1 MYKIAFDVMGSD
13 KGATVAIQA
22 AVEFLKTKTNL
33 KLIFIGNEQE
43 IKQALVNN
51 GGLDDS
57 QYEILATTEIIDMD
71 GSIMD
76 VRRKKDASLVR
87 ALELV
92 KEQKVDAMLTG
103 GNSAAFIAGAHF
115 ILGEFEGVTRP
126 GFMPT
131 MPTLTPGVTTLMLD
145 VGANVENT
153 AEDLLGYAKMAS
165 IYSREVQGVKSPRIG
180 LMNIGEEAS
189 KGRDLQKE
197 AYQLLKA
204 DKSLNFVGNIES
216 REMTT
221 GVVEVLVA
229 DGYSGNIAL
238 KAMEGM
244 GKNILRGIKE
254 SLTKNLYRKLHALA
268 LKKAFKEFGNRFD
281 YKNYAGAI
289 LIGVNGIIF
298 KSHGS
303 SDVQSFKAT
312 LRMTLEAVENDVL
325 TKMKK
330 GMAE

>member
-13 KGATVAIQA
+13 KGAAVAIQA
-22 AVEFLKTKTNL
+22 AVEFLKTKENL

-43 IKQALVNN
+43 IKEALAAN
-51 GGLDDS
+51 GGLDES
-57 QYEILATTEIIDMD
+57 RYEILPTTEVIDMD

-92 KEQKVDAMLTG
+92 KAEKVDAMLTG

-115 ILGEFEGVTRP
+115 ILGEFEGVNRP

-153 AEDLLGYAKMAS
+153 AEDLLAYAKMAS
-165 IYSREVQGVKSPRIG
+165 IYSREVQGIKNPRVG

-204 DKSLNFVGNIES
+204 DKTLNFVGNIES